1 MVEYVVGPVL
11 ALLVAVKFGDW
22 QAKKKDAEI
31 AVLQTR
37 VEQLETKADA
47 TDQEMAKKVMAT
59 VLPIAKAVQKL
70 NTEVGIR

>member
-11 ALLVAVKFGDW
+11 ACLLAVKFGDW
-22 QAKKKDAEI
+22 QAKKKDETITALE
-31 AVLQTR
+31 TR
-37 VEQLETKADA
+37 IEQLEAKSGEA
-47 TDQEMAKKVMAT
+47 DQEMAKKVMAT